1 SSSLPPSLLAASVIF
16 AGGGGAAKS
25 RSSDASEGSFTAAE
39 VQMSTERLRHKLR
52 VLLAVALP
60 IAFFAAGVSSVAAEE
75 QRVRVGMIPD
85 AGATQVAID
94 EKAPLRDYLKMAIG
108 APVELIIPTSYN
120 ATVEALGNGSLDFA
134 YLGGLTYVK
143 ARARY
148 QVVPLVQ

>member
-1 SSSLPPSLLAASVIF
+1 MPPARTQVRRRRRCVGQRGARSVPSSSLPPSLLAASVIF

-85 AGATQVAID
+85 AGATQV
-94 EKAPLRDYLKMAIG
+94 
-108 APVELIIPTSYN
+108 
-120 ATVEALGNGSLDFA
+120 
-134 YLGGLTYVK
+134 
-143 ARARY
+143 
-148 QVVPLVQ
+148 